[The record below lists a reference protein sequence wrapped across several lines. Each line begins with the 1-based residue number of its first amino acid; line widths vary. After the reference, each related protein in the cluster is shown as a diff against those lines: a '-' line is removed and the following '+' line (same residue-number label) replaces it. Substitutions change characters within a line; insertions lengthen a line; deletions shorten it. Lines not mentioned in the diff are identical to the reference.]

1 MWLIPLGITLNVKK
15 TRTGW
20 LMTVRVIFIT

>member
-1 MWLIPLGITLNVKK
+1 MWLIPLGITLSVKK